1 MRTLLL
7 IALLV
12 LPAFFAA
19 AEVSLLRLRPSRVH
33 ELREE
38 GQPGA
43 PAVERLQRR
52 LRTALLMTQFGTTLS
67 LVALGWIAKGFG
79 QRWWPM
85 DTPAVVGGIWPGSL
99 CWWSWPRCCL
109 GCSHGRWSSA
119 VLSRQ
124 PCNCLRCWKP
134 PCRCCVPC
142 CLPGG
147 HRLTPAT
154 SCGLEASLG
163 CPCAGTHSR

>member
-1 MRTLLL
+1 MRNLLL

-38 GQPGA
+38 GKPGA

-85 DTPAVVGGIWPGSL
+85 DTPA
-99 CWWSWPRCCL
+99 
-109 GCSHGRWSSA
+109 GRWWDLA
-119 VLSRQ
+119 
-124 PCNCLRCWKP
+124 
-134 PCRCCVPC
+134 
-142 CLPGG
+142 
-147 HRLTPAT
+147 
-154 SCGLEASLG
+154 
-163 CPCAGTHSR
+163 